1 MPKCNQVHQVHS
13 GKQVKKG
20 PGHQG
25 WLDESLLSWHRAALF
40 HQEWCVLIGR
50 ASWLLFPLIAS
61 TDMRQIGRFGLA
73 HFVRRPILEGLI
85 GRLIHRVLNDRGRRI
100 WSRKTLPC
108 KQVHANKQAKKD
120 SASQRQLYES
130 ILS

>member
-1 MPKCNQVHQVHS
+1 MLC
-13 GKQVKKG
+13 
-20 PGHQG
+20 
-25 WLDESLLSWHRAALF
+25 
-40 HQEWCVLIGR
+40 
-50 ASWLLFPLIAS
+50 PLIRS
-61 TDMRQIGRFGLA
+61 SDVRHSSRLRMA